1 MKTQIFAYKNNLGAT
16 TDIEGGTFIND
27 IKGPGQLGCVVST
40 SEIQISAEAKELIRK
55 ASREGGSFAEIMLTK
70 HSDDS
75 AHGKSS
81 IGLMGFRL
89 HHFGEDF
96 NISRNCELSVLED
109 CEEVVD
115 NIPQDYKDF
124 IDKNE

>member
-27 IKGPGQLGCVVST
+27 IKGPGQLGCVIST
-40 SEIQISAEAKELIRK
+40 SEIQISTDAKELIRK

-70 HSDDS
+70 HNDNNV
-75 AHGKSS
+75 HGKSS

-96 NISRNCELSVLED
+96 NISRDCELSVLED

-115 NIPQDYKDF
+115 NIPQGYKDF